1 MATTIGKRTLRALEK
16 DGADLQ
22 DALFDRISDLRKEL
36 ADLSKAV
43 DHYSGNTFD
52 DLQHNAAAI
61 AKEVR
66 HQGAIALRQANKQ
79 AQVATKAVQ
88 ENPVPALA
96 VLGTIALLAALVFSR
111 D

>member
-22 DALFDRISDLRKEL
+22 DALLDRIADLRSEL

-43 DHYSGNTFD
+43 NNYSGSSFD
-52 DLQHNAAAI
+52 DLQHSAAAI

-66 HQGAIALRQANKQ
+66 QQGAIALRQANRQ

-96 VLGTIALLAALVFSR
+96 VLGTIALLSALLFRR